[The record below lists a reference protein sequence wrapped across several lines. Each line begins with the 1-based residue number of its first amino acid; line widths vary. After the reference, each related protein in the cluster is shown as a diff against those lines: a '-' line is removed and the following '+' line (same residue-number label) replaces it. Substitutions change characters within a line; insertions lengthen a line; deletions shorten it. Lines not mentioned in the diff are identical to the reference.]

1 MKIDIDWVL
10 NFYRQKWRT
19 SLEVEPYRDLFDQSI
34 NIDDYVTF
42 IEDQYKQQCVG
53 RIIGIGFCIDEGMG
67 YLAFIKSLEPK
78 GSDREIWIEEI
89 HNPDVFVVKV
99 PTEIV
104 PESIRIRLQ

>member
-1 MKIDIDWVL
+1 MKTYV
-10 NFYRQKWRT
+10 
-19 SLEVEPYRDLFDQSI
+19 DLFDQPI

-42 IEDQYKQQCVG
+42 TENQYKQQCVG

-67 YLAFIKSLEPK
+67 YLAFVKSLEPK
-78 GSDREIWIEEI
+78 GSGRETWIEEI

-99 PTEIV
+99 PAEIV